1 MNDNVRPNTD
11 TIPLAPSEPPEF
23 SDQMR
28 EVNIELRASLARAAI
43 QAYLLLNGGA
53 AVALLAFLGN
63 LATAPENTRLAA
75 DLALLK
81 FALMVFNTGV
91 ALAATSYW
99 VGYQVYT
106 DYINYPDG
114 TRGEGLRK
122 FAVALNVV
130 ALVMFVVGIVTC
142 GEAITAR

>member
-1 MNDNVRPNTD
+1 MNDSTRRDRPD
-11 TIPLAPSEPPEF
+11 PVPPAADRPEF
-23 SDQMR
+23 ADEVR

-63 LATAPENTRLAA
+63 LATAPENTQLTA
-75 DLALLK
+75 DLGLLK
-81 FALMVFNTGV
+81 SALMVFNTGV

-122 FAVALNVV
+122 LAVMLNVL
-130 ALVMFVVGIVTC
+130 ALFLFVIGIITC
-142 GEAITAR
+142 GQAITPR

>member
-1 MNDNVRPNTD
+1 MSETLVPTPTPGEPLPGLTEQEVRD
-11 TIPLAPSEPPEF
+11 I
-23 SDQMR
+23 
-28 EVNIELRASLARAAI
+28 NIQLRATLVRAAI

-75 DLALLK
+75 DLGMLK

-99 VGYQVYT
+99 AGYQVYT
-106 DYINYPDG
+106 DIINDPNSS
-114 TRGEGLRK
+114 RAPKLRNLG
-122 FAVALNVV
+122 VALNILALLLFV
-130 ALVMFVVGIVTC
+130 AGIVIC
-142 GEAITAR
+142 AQAITPR

>member
-1 MNDNVRPNTD
+1 MNDQMKRVTEGPE
-11 TIPLAPSEPPEF
+11 PVLAESRDEL
-23 SDQMR
+23 R
-28 EVNIELRASLARAAI
+28 EVNIQLRAALARAAI

-75 DLALLK
+75 DLGLLK
-81 FALMVFNTGV
+81 LALMVFNTGV

-106 DYINYPDG
+106 DYIENPNS
-114 TRGEGLRK
+114 TRGHGLRQL
-122 FAVALNVV
+122 AVALNVL
-130 ALVMFVVGIVTC
+130 ALGLFVTGIIICAT
-142 GEAITAR
+142 AITAR